1 MKKFV
6 SLGLMSAAV
15 MCFVA
20 LPAVNAADAP
30 ADGLKM
36 AKTEKPVVFNHS
48 THKANECKECHH
60 TWDGAGAIGSCSEAG
75 CHDVMDKKDKSV
87 NSYYQAMHNKK
98 AAHPTCVSCHADVA
112 GQDQEMKKKLT
123 SCKGSA
129 CHAE

>member
-6 SLGLMSAAV
+6 SMGLMSAAV

-36 AKTEKPVVFNHS
+36 AKTAKPVVFNHS
-48 THKANECKECHH
+48 THKADDCKACHH
-60 TWDGAGAIGSCSEAG
+60 TWDGAGAIQSCAAAG

-87 NSYYQAMHNKK
+87 NSYYLAMHNKK
-98 AAHPTCVSCHADVA
+98 AAHPTCVSCHADKA
-112 GQDQEMKKKLT
+112 GDDKDLKKKLT
-123 SCKGSA
+123 GCKGSA